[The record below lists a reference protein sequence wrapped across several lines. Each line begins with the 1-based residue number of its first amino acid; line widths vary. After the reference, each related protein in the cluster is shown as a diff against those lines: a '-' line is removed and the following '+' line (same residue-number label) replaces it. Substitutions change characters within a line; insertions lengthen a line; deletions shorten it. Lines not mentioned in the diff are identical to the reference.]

1 MPKSFRLPLW
11 CLALV
16 STVLLPARR
25 SFGWIDAG
33 HKVVALVAWEDLT
46 PKTRAAVSTLL
57 KAHPQFERDL
67 LRDAPK
73 DAGGEALDRH
83 VFANAAVWPD
93 FVKSPANPMHA
104 IYSHPAWHYI
114 DIPLVEDGAKAP
126 DMDTSKEPHD
136 VVTALLACTAELKDV
151 STPDKQKAVDLCWI
165 THLIGDIEQPLHCAS
180 LYSAAY
186 PNGDVGGNSEYILRD
201 PPYPDS
207 EENLHLLW
215 DSLPGDFADE
225 DIDRYEALGLHDD
238 PQYSRAALKNL
249 LEETDFMKW
258 AEESHALAVKDA
270 YLDGKLESAPKTGHF
285 EPHGKIPGVPPGYV
299 DHAEH
304 VAMHQVALG
313 GYRLADVL
321 NGIFDPR

>member
-1 MPKSFRLPLW
+1 
-11 CLALV
+11 
-16 STVLLPARR
+16 
-25 SFGWIDAG
+25 
-33 HKVVALVAWEDLT
+33 
-46 PKTRAAVSTLL
+46 
-57 KAHPQFERDL
+57 
-67 LRDAPK
+67 
-73 DAGGEALDRH
+73 
-83 VFANAAVWPD
+83 
-93 FVKSPANPMHA
+93 MHA

-136 VVTALLACTAELKDV
+136 GVTALLACTAELKDV

-165 THLIGDIEQPLHCAS
+165 THTDRRNRAAIALRLALLPRPIPTAT
-180 LYSAAY
+180 SAET
-186 PNGDVGGNSEYILRD
+186 SEYILRD

-215 DSLPGDFADE
+215 DSLPRQFRRA
-225 DIDRYEALGLHDD
+225 RTWTATK
-238 PQYSRAALKNL
+238 PWACTMTQQYSRAALKNL

-321 NGIFDPR
+321 NGIFDPK